1 MAPTSAPDLLDRL
14 SRGIRAYVL
23 LALITVCG
31 VMPGFFSIPP
41 LDRDESRYAQA
52 TAQMLETGD
61 YVRIA
66 VQEAPRNKK
75 PIGIHWLQ
83 AAAVAA
89 TTGVEAREIWAYRL
103 PSMAGAVLATLAA
116 FWAGV
121 ALVGRRAAFAGAAML
136 GVCVLLS
143 TEGMIAKTDAMLCG
157 VTTLMMAAL
166 ARLRLRAP
174 ETSGAGLALLAWAAL
189 GAGVMIKGPVTP
201 AVAVLSLVT
210 LALWERKIGWMRPLL
225 APWGPIAAAL
235 IVTPWFVA
243 IELATQGAFVDEAVR
258 RDLATKLF
266 GGGEHPFRPPGL
278 HLLLLAFLS
287 FPIAVGLAPAAR
299 LAARAVR
306 GAPDEAELAP
316 LRVLVA
322 WAAPIFLAFEL
333 APVKLVHYPLPAYP
347 AIALL
352 AGAGLVAMADGRWT
366 KTRWAS
372 IGVATTAAA
381 GLVAICTALAAFLPE
396 APLSPQRVG
405 QTAVVG
411 AAAVAAWLVAL
422 AMTRR
427 ADGLVALALTAALTF
442 TTVARERLA
451 PSMETLL
458 ISREAS
464 EALMRAGLHPRSEGA
479 AGIPSRS
486 AGDVWIVGYR
496 EPSLVFMTETRARLA
511 DGRSAGADAPMG
523 AALLVEQRQRQALD
537 AGLSIRGLQFSPL
550 GQPVLGRNYSNGE
563 IVTLTPGRV
572 ERAPQ
577 AAD

>member
-1 MAPTSAPDLLDRL
+1 MAQPPAPDLLDRL
-14 SRGIRAYVL
+14 SRGVRAYVL
-23 LALITVCG
+23 LALITICG
-31 VMPGFFSIPP
+31 VAPGFFSIPP

-103 PSMAGAVLATLAA
+103 PSMAGAILATLAA
-116 FWAGV
+116 FWAGT

-143 TEGMIAKTDAMLCG
+143 TEGMIAKTDSMLCG

-166 ARLRLRAP
+166 ARLRVRPP
-174 ETSGAGLALLAWAAL
+174 ESTGAGLAFLAWAAL

-201 AVAVLSLVT
+201 AVAALSLAA
-210 LALWERKIGWMRPLL
+210 LAVWERRIDWMRPLL

-278 HLLLLAFLS
+278 HLALLAFLS
-287 FPIAVGLAPAAR
+287 FPLAVALAPAAR
-299 LAARAVR
+299 LAARAMR
-306 GAPDEAELAP
+306 SPPQDETLAP

-322 WAAPIFLAFEL
+322 WAVPIFLAFEI
-333 APVKLVHYPLPAYP
+333 APVKLAHYPLPAYP

-352 AGAGLVAMADGRWT
+352 AGAGLVAMTDGRWT
-366 KTRWAS
+366 KTRWTS
-372 IGVATTAAA
+372 IGVATFAAG
-381 GLVAICTALAAFLPE
+381 GLVAVCAALTAFLPPDG
-396 APLSPQRVG
+396 APASQRVG
-405 QTAVVG
+405 QTAIVG
-411 AAAVAAWLVAL
+411 AAVIAAWLVAL
-422 AMTRR
+422 AMARR
-427 ADGLVALALTAALTF
+427 ADALVALALTAALTF
-442 TTVARERLA
+442 TFVAREKLA
-451 PSMETLL
+451 PSMQSLL

-464 EALMRAGLHPRSEGA
+464 QALERAGLHPRRA
-479 AGIPSRS
+479 DAPSTTEQPI
-486 AGDVWIVGYR
+486 WIVGYR
-496 EPSLVFMTETRARLA
+496 EPSLVFMTQTRARLA
-511 DGRSAGADAPMG
+511 DGATAGATAPTG
-523 AALLVEQRQRQALD
+523 AALLVEQRQRIALD
-537 AGLSIRGLQFSPL
+537 AGLGARGLRFAPL
-550 GQPVLGRNYSNGE
+550 GPPVTGRNYSNGE
-563 IVTLTPGRV
+563 IVALTPGRV

-577 AAD
+577 AADD